1 MVDAMSVAAPTPL
14 RLILDLDPR
23 SESPAGTLTGGS
35 GASAPFSGWVSL
47 TRAIEL
53 ALAAER
59 GDGDGAGRENAA
71 AGAGHGSGPGQG
83 NAAPT
88 AKEAP

>member
-1 MVDAMSVAAPTPL
+1 MRSV

-23 SESPAGTLTGGS
+23 SAAPAGTLTARS
-35 GASAPFSGWVSL
+35 GATSPFSGWVGL

-59 GDGDGAGRENAA
+59 GEAATTEGDR
-71 AGAGHGSGPGQG
+71 P
-83 NAAPT
+83 
-88 AKEAP
+88 

>member
-1 MVDAMSVAAPTPL
+1 MTAALATGARPV

-23 SESPAGTLTGGS
+23 SAAPAGTLTAGS
-35 GASAPFSGWVSL
+35 GATSPFSGWVGL

-59 GDGDGAGRENAA
+59 GEAA
-71 AGAGHGSGPGQG
+71 ATAGERS
-83 NAAPT
+83 
-88 AKEAP
+88 

>member
-1 MVDAMSVAAPTPL
+1 M

-23 SESPAGTLTGGS
+23 SAAPAGTLTAHS
-35 GASAPFSGWVSL
+35 GATSQFSGWVGL

-59 GDGDGAGRENAA
+59 GQAT
-71 AGAGHGSGPGQG
+71 
-83 NAAPT
+83 PT
-88 AKEAP
+88 GTEAS